1 MEIEQ
6 IITLPQD
13 IQGLVLESQSEG
25 FRFLQ
30 RLIDEF
36 DSDENRFNG
45 PGEILLA
52 IRDNGTLIAIGG
64 MSNCN
69 GVGRLRRF
77 YVSQLYRRAGVGR
90 RLLKQLENYASSS
103 FSQVVLFTDTLA
115 AGRFYESCGYV
126 AVHEEHLSHRKTL
139 TSHQ

>member
-6 IITLPQD
+6 LTTLPHD

-36 DSDENRFNG
+36 DSVVNRFNG
-45 PGEILLA
+45 PGETLLA
-52 IRDNGTLIAIGG
+52 VRDNDTLIAIGG
-64 MSNCN
+64 LNNCN

-77 YVSQLYRRAGVGR
+77 YVSKKYRRAGVGR
-90 RLLKQLENYASSS
+90 RLLKQLESDASHS
-103 FSQVVLFTDTLA
+103 FSQACVV
-115 AGRFYESCGYV
+115 Y
-126 AVHEEHLSHRKTL
+126 
-139 TSHQ
+139 